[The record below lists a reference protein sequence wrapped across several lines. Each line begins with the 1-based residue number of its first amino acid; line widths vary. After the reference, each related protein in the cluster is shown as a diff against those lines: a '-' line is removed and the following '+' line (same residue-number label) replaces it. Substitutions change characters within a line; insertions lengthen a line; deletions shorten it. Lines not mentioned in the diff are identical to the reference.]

1 MSLLLIALQS
11 LGGLLLLVIIQL
23 SWTYFTNPLKSIPG
37 PFFAKF
43 TNFWRFFDTYG
54 GRPEL
59 THQLLHKKHGTV
71 VRLGPNVVSISDP
84 KYLRVIYNT
93 RGDYLKS
100 QFYSVNDNK
109 IGNQIIKNVF
119 STLSNEW
126 HSTALR
132 PIQKFYKMSAVLS
145 QEPLVDLTILS
156 FFKHLDER
164 FVDTGKA
171 CKIDEWMLFFSW
183 DVIGQMT
190 FRRPM
195 GFMDEGRDHSGLLHT
210 AEQALDYF
218 ATIGQ
223 IPALDHW
230 LAKNPIRPMGPP
242 SFDPAAVFCAQ
253 QVIERKQS
261 EPNASRQPDMLDG
274 FLDIQR
280 VNPEAITD
288 NDLISALLVNI
299 VAGADTTASLLRSVV
314 YYVLKNPKVHK
325 RLQEELDSANLAT
338 PVPYAAAHTSIYSDA
353 VIRESARI
361 GPGVGLVL
369 ERIVPQGGLAL
380 SDGKL
385 IPAGTI
391 VGINPWV
398 IHQDKDVYGEDAAS
412 FNPDRWLRDVA
423 SGETE
428 EDFQVR
434 FSRMK
439 ATDLTFGA
447 GNRIC
452 LGRNIALIQVYKAIT
467 TLFLTYDMSLVD
479 PKKEWHVQNS
489 WFVRQSDIDIKI
501 QRRKATKA

>member
-1 MSLLLIALQS
+1 MSLLLVVLQS
-11 LGGLLLLVIIQL
+11 LGGLLLLTTIQL
-23 SWTYFTNPLKSIPG
+23 LWTYFSTPLKDIPG

-43 TNFWRFFDTYG
+43 TNLWRFFDTYG

-59 THQLLHKKHGTV
+59 THQLLHKKHGSV

-100 QFYSVNDNK
+100 NFYTVNDTK
-109 IGNQIIKNVF
+109 VGSQIIKNVF

-126 HSTALR
+126 HSAALR
-132 PIQKFYKMSAVLS
+132 PIQKFYKMSAVLA
-145 QEPLVDLTILS
+145 QEPLVDGTILA
-156 FFKHLDER
+156 FFKRLDDE
-164 FVDTGKA
+164 FVETGKT

-183 DVIGQMT
+183 DVIAQMT

-210 AEQALDYF
+210 ADRALDYF

-230 LAKNPIRPMGPP
+230 LAKNPVRPIGPP
-242 SFDPAAVFCAQ
+242 SFDSAAVFCAQ
-253 QVIERKQS
+253 QVMERKQAGS
-261 EPNASRQPDMLDG
+261 NAAGQPDMLDG
-274 FLDIQR
+274 FLGMQKA
-280 VNPEAITD
+280 NPDAVTD
-288 NDLISALLVNI
+288 NDLISALIVNI
-299 VAGADTTASLLRSVV
+299 VAGADTTASLLRAVV
-314 YYVLKNPKVHK
+314 YHILKNPKVHK
-325 RLQEELDSANLAT
+325 RLLAELDNANLAT
-338 PVPYAAAHTSIYSDA
+338 PVTYAAATALPYFDA
-353 VIRESARI
+353 VIRETARI
-361 GPGVGLVL
+361 GPGVGLLL
-369 ERIVPQGGLAL
+369 ERIVPEGGLAL
-380 SDGKL
+380 SDGKV

-391 VGINPWV
+391 VGMNPWV
-398 IHQDKDVYGEDAAS
+398 IHQDKEVYGEDAAS

-423 SGETE
+423 SGEME
-428 EDFQVR
+428 EEFQPR

-452 LGRNIALIQVYKAIT
+452 LGKNIALLQVYKAIP

-489 WFVRQSDIDIKI
+489 WFIRQSDIDIKI